1 MTGRILNI
9 WAKELRDTVRDR
21 KTLIHGIAIP
31 LSIGIAY
38 AVLNPL
44 VAAFMESKAEK
55 PIEVPVLGIENADG
69 VFRDVCGRFG
79 ITLVPWEG
87 DLEASVAS
95 GERPAGLVLPPG
107 FSKRVAAEKE
117 ASLTLLTNSTAGGLF
132 GGRFS
137 VKRLE
142 LALLAYSQAV
152 AVKRLSVRKVD
163 PAILAPVTL
172 DARDLSSPAQRAGLF
187 AAFMLP
193 LLVAIVA
200 AQGGMF
206 IAIDVTA
213 GEKERG
219 TLEALLATPAS
230 DAEIFLGK
238 LSAVFTMTAAPVA
251 LTLAGFWIAG
261 SLLPGSVTSGA
272 ALPAGVVAGSI
283 LLALPLALFLNVVL
297 MIISIRTRT
306 FKDAQSSLMPVV
318 FCVTAAAMAAAFA
331 PPQHPLMFLLPVYGT
346 SAVVGSLALAGPMP
360 EHAVILSV
368 AGSVAASAAGIALGL
383 RLFNRE
389 RLLYS
394 A

>member
-1 MTGRILNI
+1 MTSGILNI
-9 WAKELRDTVRDR
+9 WRKELQDTVRDR
-21 KTLIHGIAIP
+21 KTLIHGMIIP
-31 LSIGIAY
+31 LAIGIAY
-38 AVLNPL
+38 AALNPL
-44 VAAFMESKAEK
+44 LTAFMEAKAEK
-55 PIEVPVLGIENADG
+55 PIEVLVKGIENSDALFADI
-69 VFRDVCGRFG
+69 CGRMG
-79 ITLVPWEG
+79 ITLVPFEG
-87 DLEASVAS
+87 DLEGAVAS
-95 GERPAGLVLPPG
+95 GEHSAGIILTRD
-107 FSKRVAAEKE
+107 FSSRVKTEKE
-117 ASLTLLTNSTAGGLF
+117 ASLVLLTNSTAGGLF

-142 LALLAYSQAV
+142 LALFAYSQAV
-152 AVKRLSVRKVD
+152 SAQRLLVRRID
-163 PAILAPVTL
+163 PSILAPVTL
-172 DARDLSSPAQRAGLF
+172 DSRDLSSRAQRAGLF

-230 DAEIFLGK
+230 DAEIFIGK
-238 LSAVFTMTAAPVA
+238 LSAVFTMTAVPVA

-261 SLLPGSVTSGA
+261 SMLPESVTKGA
-272 ALPAGVVAGSI
+272 ELPPAVVACSV

-306 FKDAQSSLMPVV
+306 FKDAQSSLMPVI
-318 FCVTAAAMAAAFA
+318 FCVTAAAMAAAFV
-331 PPQHPLMFLLPVYGT
+331 PPPHPLMFLIPVYGT

-360 EHAVILSV
+360 EHAVLFSV
-368 AGSVAASAAGIALGL
+368 AGSAAASAAGIILGL
-383 RLFNRE
+383 WMFNRE

-394 A
+394 V

>member
-1 MTGRILNI
+1 MGSGAANI
-9 WAKELRDTVRDR
+9 WMKELRDTVRDR
-21 KTLIHGIAIP
+21 KTLVHALAVP
-31 LSIGIAY
+31 LAVGIAY

-44 VAAFMESKAEK
+44 LTAFMESKAEK
-55 PIEVPVLGIENADG
+55 PIEVPVKGLEYADPAF
-69 VFRDVCGRFG
+69 VEVCARLG
-79 ITLVPWEG
+79 ITLVPCEG
-87 DLEASVAS
+87 GMEESIAS
-95 GERPAGLVLPPG
+95 GEKPAGLVLPPD
-107 FSKRVAAEKE
+107 FSKKVAAEKT
-117 ASLTLLTNSTAGGLF
+117 ASLDLLTNDTAGGLF
-132 GGRFS
+132 GGKFS

-142 LALLAYSQAV
+142 LALLAYSQTV
-152 AVKRLSVRKVD
+152 AVKRLAVRKVD
-163 PAILAPVTL
+163 PALLAPVRM

-187 AAFMLP
+187 AALMLP

-230 DAEIFLGK
+230 DAEVFLGK
-238 LSAVFTMTAAPVA
+238 LSAVFTMTSVPVA

-261 SLLPGSVTSGA
+261 NLLPASVTKGA
-272 ALPAGVVAGSI
+272 VLPAGVVFGSI
-283 LLALPLALFLNVVL
+283 LLTLPLALFLNVVL
-297 MIISIRTRT
+297 MIISVRTRT
-306 FKDAQSSLMPVV
+306 FKDAQSTLMPVI
-318 FCVTAAAMAAAFA
+318 FCVSALAMAAAFA
-331 PPQHPLMFLLPVYGT
+331 PPSSPFMFLIPIYGT

-360 EHAVILSV
+360 EHAVLLSM
-368 AGSVAASAAGIALGL
+368 AGSFAASAVGIVLGL